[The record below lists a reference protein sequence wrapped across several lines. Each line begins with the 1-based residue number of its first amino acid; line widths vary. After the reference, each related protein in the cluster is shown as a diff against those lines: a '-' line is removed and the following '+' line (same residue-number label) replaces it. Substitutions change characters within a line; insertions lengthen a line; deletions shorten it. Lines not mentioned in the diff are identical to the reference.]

1 MLTFVSILGAQNPE
15 LSTFAV
21 FVAFTSAIPIAAP
34 VPAAPFSAAPA
45 AEDRAVNQ
53 TIVPILKHSFLSI
66 PTARKDAQRFC
77 MAFIWIYAK
86 RTEVQP
92 EHPVLTRHLL

>member
-1 MLTFVSILGAQNPE
+1 MLPVVSILGAYNPE
-15 LSTFAV
+15 LPTPAG

-34 VPAAPFSAAPA
+34 VSAAPFSAAPA
-45 AEDRAVNQ
+45 AEDRAINQ

-77 MAFIWIYAK
+77 MAFIWIHAK
-86 RTEVQP
+86 GTEVQP
-92 EHPVLTRHLL
+92 EHPVLTR